1 MNRYHLELISEVKA
15 HAKKVPQF
23 QMEKF
28 KNYVGTTKT
37 LYSIGTDAERKIIR
51 EWIKNHSDLKPST
64 YIELLTSLFLGESIN
79 EISIASELLESMPKL
94 RRQVKPKYLDPWL
107 NGVEGWAEVDSL
119 CQSKFTADDLL
130 QNWGEWESLLL
141 KLVSNDNVHKKR
153 ASLVLLTKPVR
164 DSEDS
169 RLAEMAFRN
178 IDILKGERH
187 ILVTKA
193 ISWLLRDLIKHHR
206 QRVEAYIKDNVDTL
220 PKIALRETRT
230 KLLTGRKTPRR

>member
-37 LYSIGTDAERKIIR
+37 LYSIGTEAERRIIR
-51 EWIKNHSDLKPST
+51 EWIKNHPDLKPSE
-64 YIELLTSLFLGESIN
+64 YIELLTSLFHGESIN
-79 EISIASELLESMPKL
+79 EISIASKLLESMPKL
-94 RRQVKPKYLDPWL
+94 RKQVKPKYLDTWL
-107 NGVEGWAEVDSL
+107 NGVQGWAEVDSL

-130 QNWGEWESLLL
+130 QNWEEWENLLH
-141 KLVSNDNVHKKR
+141 KLVSNQNVHKKR

-164 DSEDS
+164 DSEDPK
-169 RLAEMAFRN
+169 LAEIAFAN
-178 IDILKGERH
+178 VDMLKDERH

-206 QRVEAYIKDNVDTL
+206 QRVEAYIRDNINTL
-220 PKIALRETRT
+220 PKIALRETRA